1 MKSKRVLA
9 LTLALLLAAS
19 LAAPSALASGLISGI
34 TGGGSGSTNQGGTIA
49 VVDGGNA
56 QQPQQ
61 PAQQQTAPAAQQQ
74 TVPTIEA
81 IGPTETPEPTEVPIR
96 ETIHIKTVDDLRT
109 LVANCA
115 LDSYSVGLEVILD
128 NDLDLTGASGISIPI
143 FSGHFEGGGH
153 TVSGLMLTGGSN
165 LGFFR
170 YLQESAEI
178 RNLHLKGSVVG
189 DDGSD
194 KVGALAGTSHGL
206 IEHCSFEG
214 SVSGRNYVGGLIGH
228 SSGTILDCRCDAEV
242 LGKRFTGGVVG
253 YSTGIVRN
261 CENYGPV
268 NTVVTEEM
276 LSLDDL
282 ANVTTNSLDLLNAE
296 DESVVSD
303 SGGIAGYSSGI
314 LLNCVNHGAI
324 GYQHFGYNLGGIAGR
339 QSGFLSGCE
348 NYGTVLGRKDVAGIV
363 GQMEPYL
370 ALISEESLSDE
381 VLKLNQYLNAASG
394 DLAVMG
400 AQMGDLADN
409 ADADRSSFLDDMNN
423 SGSISGADVGSIA
436 DGDFGSISGGISGG
450 GNSGGS
456 ISGDNGVTYQTGRNS
471 SDEYADIAD
480 RLSEAYD
487 VLSGTAS
494 VLSQDLGSAN
504 DQFAKVLLMMSNAL
518 NGETDHQ
525 VFDDI
530 SEQLG
535 QEDTEGRV
543 SQNKNRGRVEGDS
556 NIGGIIGAMGIEYE
570 FDIEDTLVETIGAN
584 GIVNKFYETKCVSSD
599 NINYGSVTG
608 RKDRVGGVVGS
619 SETGLVLSCEGYGSV
634 ESSDGGYVGGVAG
647 YSSTSIRDSY
657 AKCSVS
663 GGKYV
668 GGVTGYGSTIT
679 DCATLVDLSS
689 SNVCAGAIAGWA
701 DMTVEDAVDRN
712 IYVHE
717 SLGAVD
723 GISYVEKAEPVSY
736 DELVSR
742 ENVPTEFKYVTV
754 SFMADGEL
762 VKNVRLPYGGS
773 IKESQIPEVP
783 EKSGYAGTWQSF
795 ETEELRF
802 NTTVEAAY
810 VLHQGTI
817 AVEET
822 RENSP
827 LSILLVEA
835 DFQERIAMSFV
846 PYEAPMPEELRA
858 IEAWEMTLDGYTN
871 PDGLGYTVRF
881 LMPESKE
888 GGALDV
894 YRLRDGEW
902 MREELGRS
910 GSYVTFH
917 AEDDHVI
924 FAVSEQENM
933 QRKMIPWIIAGAA
946 ALILIIAVAVAIG
959 RSRKRRKS
967 SLPEAEQ
974 NPKLPPQGM
983 SAKK

>member
-1 MKSKRVLA
+1 MKRKRVLA

-19 LAAPSALASGLISGI
+19 LTAPSALASGLISGL
-34 TGGGSGSTNQGGTIA
+34 TGGGTDQGGTIT
-49 VVDGGNA
+49 VIDGGNA
-56 QQPQQ
+56 QQPQ
-61 PAQQQTAPAAQQQ
+61 PAPQQQAAPAAQQ
-74 TVPTIEA
+74 TAPTIQA
-81 IGPTETPEPTEVPIR
+81 VAPAATPEPTEVPIR
-96 ETIHIKTVDDLRT
+96 ETIHIKTVDDLRS
-109 LVANCA
+109 LVASCA
-115 LDSYSVGLEVILD
+115 LDSYSIGLEVVLD
-128 NDLDLTGASGISIPI
+128 NDLDLAGASGISIPI
-143 FSGHFEGGGH
+143 FSGRFEGGGH

-170 YLQESAEI
+170 YVQESAEI
-178 RNLHLKGSVVG
+178 RNLQLKGSVVG
-189 DDGSD
+189 DETSD
-194 KVGALAGTSHGL
+194 KVGSLAGTSHGL
-206 IEHCSFEG
+206 IENCGFEG
-214 SVSGRNYVGGLIGH
+214 SVSGRNYVGGLVGQ
-228 SSGTILDCRCDAEV
+228 SSGSILNCRCDAQV
-242 LGKRFTGGVVG
+242 QGKRFTGGVVG

-268 NTVVTEEM
+268 NTVVTEAM

-314 LLNCVNHGAI
+314 LLDCVNHGAV

-348 NYGTVLGRKDVAGIV
+348 NYGAVLGRKDVAGIV

-370 ALISEESLSDE
+370 DLISEQSLSDE

-400 AQMGDLADN
+400 AQMGELADD

-436 DGDFGSISGGISGG
+436 DGDFGSISGGLSGG
-450 GNSGGS
+450 GNAGGS
-456 ISGDNGVTYQTGRNS
+456 ISGDNGITYHSGSNA
-471 SDEYADIAD
+471 SDEYAGLAD

-543 SQNKNRGRVEGDS
+543 SQNRNHGRVEGDS
-556 NIGGIIGAMGIEYE
+556 NIGGVIGAMGIEYE
-570 FDIEDTLVETIGAN
+570 FDIEDKLVENIGAN
-584 GIVNKFYETKCVSSD
+584 GIVNKIYETKCISSD
-599 NINYGSVTG
+599 NVNYGSVTG

-619 SETGLVLSCEGYGSV
+619 SETGIVTGCEGYGSV

-668 GGVTGYGSTIT
+668 GGVAGYGSTIT

-701 DMTVEDAVDRN
+701 DMSVEDAVDRN

-723 GISYVEKAEPVSY
+723 GISYTDKAAPVSY

-773 IKESQIPEVP
+773 ITESQIPAVP
-783 EKSGYAGTWQSF
+783 EKAGYAGSWQSF
-795 ETEELRF
+795 ETKELRF
-802 NTTVEAAY
+802 NTTVEAEY
-810 VLHQGTI
+810 ILHQGTI

-835 DFQERIAMSFV
+835 DFQERIVMELK
-846 PYEAPMPEELRA
+846 PYEAAMPEQLRA

-881 LMPESKE
+881 LMPESRD
-888 GGALDV
+888 GGTLEI

-902 MREELGRS
+902 VREELGRS
-910 GSYVTFH
+910 GSYVTFR

-924 FAVSEQENM
+924 FAVSEQENVT
-933 QRKMIPWIIAGAA
+933 RKMIPWFIAGAVA
-946 ALILIIAVAVAIG
+946 VILIVALAVVIA

-983 SAKK
+983 KPQE